1 MDSNVSVSKFF
12 SINELKNAVVVD
24 SEGFIYGKVMEYYLT
39 DGKLFLKAYI
49 EIKAKEKIVNVDRII
64 SELEEKGVNIPSDA
78 PLELIVT
85 RAKEEGLDI
94 YYKLAEKPYT
104 LLKGLLPIDEIRW
117 IDSTTLEKEI
127 EEKITIVLLKT
138 PREAR
143 YRGVSEQKEVTLV
156 DREYFQGKLVL
167 SHSKGILGY
176 ASELVVGPGKV
187 GLRVIKRKGEKGYV
201 NWLAFLTWLRR
212 RRETKVAAFLSE
224 RIDPYRNSRIE
235 LSKLNELRVLLREAN
250 ASRDIVEGLDKHI
263 IYEKGTGIYI
273 DIPWDSI
280 LKLRDVII
288 VK

>member
-127 EEKITIVLLKT
+127 EEKITSLGGTMKGSITKDTDYLICDDQS
-138 PREAR
+138 
-143 YRGVSEQKEVTLV
+143 GVK
-156 DREYFQGKLVL
+156 
-167 SHSKGILGY
+167 
-176 ASELVVGPGKV
+176 
-187 GLRVIKRKGEKGYV
+187 
-201 NWLAFLTWLRR
+201 
-212 RRETKVAAFLSE
+212 
-224 RIDPYRNSRIE
+224 
-235 LSKLNELRVLLREAN
+235 
-250 ASRDIVEGLDKHI
+250 
-263 IYEKGTGIYI
+263 YEKAIKLDISVFTYGEYI
-273 DIPWDSI
+273 
-280 LKLRDVII
+280 KVI
-288 VK
+288 